1 MIQNSRRKNESKSSL
16 SLLSSD
22 DVNKKTLINRIQ
34 SYFYSHHLA
43 FSSATSRISSL
54 PFQFLSI
61 SLVVAIALSLPAG
74 FYVAV
79 TNLQKIVNVTDS
91 SNTITVFLK
100 TTATQPQIELLKEK
114 VSLDEGIEVIKYI
127 SSQQGLDEF
136 RAESGFGDI
145 LKMLDE
151 NPLPP
156 VFLIEP
162 DKDIQNN
169 SELIKK
175 LVTRL
180 KKEHLIENI
189 QIDMMWLKRLQA
201 ILLVS
206 ERLSFMLGVIL
217 AFGVL
222 LIISNAVALSLDSK
236 SEEVIVIKLVGGT
249 NAYVRRPFLYTGLCY
264 GSFGGILSWI
274 FIAIAVYWLSIPIEK
289 LSALYQSSIELEG
302 LGFFGLI
309 SLISIGVSLGLLG
322 AWLAVTRQLSA
333 IEPK

>member
-34 SYFYSHHLA
+34 SHFYSHHLA

-54 PFQFLSI
+54 PFQSLSI

-136 RAESGFGDI
+136 RAESGFGDV

>member
-54 PFQFLSI
+54 PFQSLSI

>member
-1 MIQNSRRKNESKSSL
+1 MIQNRRRKNESKSSL

-136 RAESGFGDI
+136 RAESGFGDV

>member
-136 RAESGFGDI
+136 RAESGFGDV

>member
-1 MIQNSRRKNESKSSL
+1 MIQNRRRKNESKSSL

-54 PFQFLSI
+54 PFQSLSI

>member
-54 PFQFLSI
+54 PFQSLSI

-162 DKDIQNN
+162 DRDIQNN

>member
-1 MIQNSRRKNESKSSL
+1 MIQNRRRKNESKSSL

-201 ILLVS
+201 IL
-206 ERLSFMLGVIL
+206 
-217 AFGVL
+217 
-222 LIISNAVALSLDSK
+222 
-236 SEEVIVIKLVGGT
+236 
-249 NAYVRRPFLYTGLCY
+249 
-264 GSFGGILSWI
+264 
-274 FIAIAVYWLSIPIEK
+274 
-289 LSALYQSSIELEG
+289 
-302 LGFFGLI
+302 
-309 SLISIGVSLGLLG
+309 
-322 AWLAVTRQLSA
+322 
-333 IEPK
+333 

>member
-34 SYFYSHHLA
+34 SHFYSHHLA

-54 PFQFLSI
+54 PFQSLSI

-206 ERLSFMLGVIL
+206 EKLSFMLGVIL

>member
-1 MIQNSRRKNESKSSL
+1 MIQNRRRKNESKSSL

-136 RAESGFGDI
+136 RAESGFGDV

-162 DKDIQNN
+162 DRDIQNN

>member
-1 MIQNSRRKNESKSSL
+1 MIQNRRRKNESKSSL

-54 PFQFLSI
+54 PFQSLSI

-136 RAESGFGDI
+136 RAESGFGDV

>member
-1 MIQNSRRKNESKSSL
+1 MIQNRRRKNESKSSL

-54 PFQFLSI
+54 PFQSLSI

-136 RAESGFGDI
+136 RAESGFGDV

-162 DKDIQNN
+162 DRDIQNN

>member
-16 SLLSSD
+16 SLLCND

>member
-136 RAESGFGDI
+136 RAESGFGDV

-162 DKDIQNN
+162 DRDIQNN

>member
-1 MIQNSRRKNESKSSL
+1 MIQNRRRKNESKSSL

-34 SYFYSHHLA
+34 SHFYSHHLA

-100 TTATQPQIELLKEK
+100 TTATETQIELLKEK

>member
-34 SYFYSHHLA
+34 SHFYSHHLA

-100 TTATQPQIELLKEK
+100 TTATETQIELLKEK

-289 LSALYQSSIELEG
+289 LSALYQSSLELEG

>member
-1 MIQNSRRKNESKSSL
+1 MIQNRRRKNESKSSL

>member
-34 SYFYSHHLA
+34 SHFYSHHLA

-100 TTATQPQIELLKEK
+100 TTATETQIELLKEK

-136 RAESGFGDI
+136 RAESGFGDV

-249 NAYVRRPFLYTGLCY
+249 NGYVRRPFLYTGLCY
-264 GSFGGILSWI
+264 GAIGGILSWI